1 MMQGVMLGLE
11 RIFDQTYSTG
21 HSCHGD
27 LRLGLA
33 EFRAHLLMV
42 IEKHLG
48 PHASDASAISFINN
62 LHTNDLYLAT
72 ACAQHSAV
80 AWSRFMSV
88 YQHYVNDLALYVSP
102 TTDAARELA
111 ASVLVDMFLPDRSGH
126 SRIASYDG
134 RSSLA
139 TWLRVI
145 VSHRAI
151 NERSRMCNSMEH
163 IDSVPEI
170 ADASGVRNIEMAL
183 RADRYDSMI
192 KDALKSAC
200 KDITDRERLILL
212 FRYDEEL
219 QVTQIARLIG
229 VHPSTVTRQLERIQE
244 KLRDKVILILTS
256 KYCLEQTAVEECLA
270 DITENPSH
278 SILNLIKQV

>member
-1 MMQGVMLGLE
+1 MLQGVKSGFE
-11 RIFDQTYSTG
+11 SIFDHTYSTG
-21 HSCHGD
+21 YCCHGD
-27 LRLGLA
+27 LRLGLE
-33 EFRAHLLMV
+33 EFRAHLISV

-48 PHASDASAISFINN
+48 PDAPDSSAISFISN
-62 LHTNDLYLAT
+62 LHTNDLYLT
-72 ACAQHSAV
+72 VACAQHSAI
-80 AWSRFMSV
+80 AWSRFMSL
-88 YQHYVNDLALYVSP
+88 YKQYVNDLALFVSP
-102 TTDAARELA
+102 TADAARELA
-111 ASVLVDMFLPDRSGH
+111 ASVLVDMFLPGRSGH

-145 VSHRAI
+145 VSNRAI
-151 NERSRMCNSMEH
+151 NERVRICNSMEH

-183 RADRYDSMI
+183 RADRYKCMI
-192 KDALKSAC
+192 KDALKCAC
-200 KDITDRERLILL
+200 KGLTDRERLILL

-244 KLRDKVILILTS
+244 KLRDKVIAILTS
-256 KYCLEQTAVEECLA
+256 KYCLEQNAIEECLA

-278 SILNLIKQV
+278 SILNLIKQN